1 MPVVELIWGTLAL
14 SMEVLV
20 GVILAQPLR
29 ATSGEKTARPCSHG
43 VVASRKLHRLAG
55 PAHFGV
61 SAPVE
66 RPRDAKDGAGG
77 QRPADVEAEG
87 QRSGGQRDQES
98 ESGGPRPAGSR
109 PELED
114 K

>member
-1 MPVVELIWGTLAL
+1 MVGGTLAL
-14 SMEVLV
+14 SMEVMV
-20 GVILAQPLR
+20 GVIFAQPLR
-29 ATSGEKTARPCSHG
+29 ATSGEKTDRPCSHG
-43 VVASRKLHRLAG
+43 VVASRKLHRLTG

-61 SAPVE
+61 SAPAE
-66 RPRDAKDGAGG
+66 RPRDAKEEAGG
-77 QRPADVEAEG
+77 QKLADAEAKG

-98 ESGGPRPAGSR
+98 ESGGPRPAGSG

>member
-1 MPVVELIWGTLAL
+1 MPVVELVRGTLAL

-20 GVILAQPLR
+20 GVILAQPLK
-29 ATSGEKTARPCSHG
+29 ATSGEKKTARPGSHR

-55 PAHFGV
+55 LAHLGVLAPA
-61 SAPVE
+61 E
-66 RPRDAKDGAGG
+66 RPRDAE
-77 QRPADVEAEG
+77 VET
-87 QRSGGQRDQES
+87 
-98 ESGGPRPAGSR
+98 GGPRLADARDQRSEAQRGPESKSGGLRLAGSR

>member
-1 MPVVELIWGTLAL
+1 MPVVELVGVTLAL

-20 GVILAQPLR
+20 DVILIQPLK
-29 ATSGEKTARPCSHG
+29 ATSGEKTARPGSHG
-43 VVASRKLHRLAG
+43 VVASRKLYRLAG

-61 SAPVE
+61 SAPAE
-66 RPRDAKDGAGG
+66 RPRVAEDEAGG
-77 QRPADVEAEG
+77 QRPVDAEAEG

-98 ESGGPRPAGSR
+98 ESGGPRPAGSG